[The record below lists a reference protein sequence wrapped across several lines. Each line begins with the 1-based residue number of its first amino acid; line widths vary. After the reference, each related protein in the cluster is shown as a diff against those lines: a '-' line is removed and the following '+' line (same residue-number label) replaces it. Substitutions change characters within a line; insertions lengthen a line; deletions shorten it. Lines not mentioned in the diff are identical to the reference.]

1 MAIKN
6 KAQKIRFVFVG
17 FLNTVIDF
25 SFLFLLK
32 SIGLP
37 EIPSNIISTF
47 IAFSFSFFAN
57 KTYTFKS
64 SGGNIIREMILFTVV
79 ALFGAWVIQSFVLWS
94 SLNIISSI
102 DISEYAKLFIAKI
115 IAVLV
120 SMVWSY
126 IMYSRF
132 VFKKSKV
139 NK

>member
-1 MAIKN
+1 M
-6 KAQKIRFVFVG
+6 
-17 FLNTVIDF
+17 
-25 SFLFLLK
+25 
-32 SIGLP
+32 
-37 EIPSNIISTF
+37 
-47 IAFSFSFFAN
+47 AFSFSFFAN
-57 KTYTFKS
+57 KSYTFRS
-64 SGGNIIREMILFTVV
+64 SGGNIIREMILFTIV